1 VAKGVFNMIIQQ
13 YSVNQQPIQT
23 LLTWALSGEIAIPEI
38 QRPFVWDA
46 SKVRDLMDS
55 LYHGYPIGYL
65 ITWQNPNVK
74 LKNGSIASGKRIL
87 IDGQQRVTA
96 LMVAL
101 LKQEVINKDYRKRRI
116 KIAFHPIER
125 KFEVYNP
132 AIEKDKTWIPDI
144 ADIFDPKFRMIKTVK
159 DYCERNNYE
168 NEDEINDRLDF
179 LRGIINNPIG
189 MIDLDSNLDIET
201 VTEIFIRIN
210 SAGIVLSQADFAMSK
225 IAVNESYGG
234 NTLRKAIDYFCHL
247 AIAPDFH
254 EQLKEIDQEFVNT
267 DYFVKM
273 SWLRNENDD
282 LYDPSYTDMLRVAF
296 TSEFQRGRLQN
307 LVALL
312 SGRNFETRTYE
323 ESIVEESFSKLR
335 SGILNYMNE
344 THFKQLVM
352 IFRSAGFV
360 ERSMIRSQNAIN
372 FAYILYLTMKK
383 QKEKPAVIESLVR
396 KWFVLSIL
404 TSRYSASPES
414 QFDFD
419 IRRIQESGAQVYIKN
434 VINAELSDAFWN
446 FGLPQQMDTSV
457 ASSPSFNVFLAAQVK
472 MVDKG
477 FLSRDITVSDL
488 VTHKGDIHHIF
499 PRAYLKKFGLQ
510 RGRYNQIAN
519 YVITQSEINIAIRDK
534 SPSQYMKEVFDQCN
548 GGGLKYGGI
557 TSKQDL
563 LENMKMNCIPE
574 GIEEMKIDEY
584 DLFLNKR
591 RELMAQKIKT
601 YFQSL

>member
-1 VAKGVFNMIIQQ
+1 MIIQQ
-13 YSVNQQPIQT
+13 YSVNQQPILT

-65 ITWQNPNVK
+65 ITWRNPNVK

-101 LKQEVINKDYRKRRI
+101 LKQDVIDKDYRKKRI
-116 KIAFHPIER
+116 KIAFQPLER
-125 KFEVYNP
+125 RFEVYNP

-144 ADIFDPKFRMIKTVK
+144 ADIFDPKFRLHKTIG
-159 DYCERNNYE
+159 DYLARNDHI
-168 NEDEINDRLDF
+168 NEDELYGSLDT
-179 LRGIINNPIG
+179 LKGIINNPIG
-189 MIDLDSNLDIET
+189 MIDLDANLDIET

-247 AIAPDFH
+247 AISPDFY
-254 EQLKEIDQEFVNT
+254 EQLKEIDQEFVKT
-267 DYFVKM
+267 DYFMRM

-323 ESIVEESFSKLR
+323 ESIAEESFAKLR
-335 SGILNYMNE
+335 TGILNYINE
-344 THFKQLVM
+344 NHFKQLVM
-352 IFRSAGFV
+352 ILRSAGFAD
-360 ERSMIRSQNAIN
+360 RSMIRSQNAIN
-372 FAYILYLTMKK
+372 FAYTLYLTMRK
-383 QKEKPAVIESLVR
+383 QKENPALIESLVR

-404 TSRYSASPES
+404 TSRYSGSPES
-414 QFDFD
+414 QFDVD
-419 IRRIQESGAQVYIKN
+419 IRRIQESGAQSFIEN

-472 MVDKG
+472 MLDKG
-477 FLSRDITVSDL
+477 FLSRDITVNDL

-519 YVITQSEINIAIRDK
+519 YVMTQSEINIAISDK
-534 SPSQYMKEVFDQCN
+534 PPSQYIKEVFEQCN

-557 TSKQDL
+557 TSKDEL
-563 LENMKMNCIPE
+563 VNNLKMSCIPE
-574 GIEEMKIDEY
+574 GIMEMGIDEY
-584 DLFLNKR
+584 DLFLSKR
-591 RELMAQKIKT
+591 RELMAQKIKA

>member
-352 IFRSAGFV
+352 ILRSAGFV